1 MRLQSLAAAG
11 LLLLQTSSAFY
22 LPGVAPQDYK
32 KVMKTRLASTSG
44 DSAKDLV
51 SDLFPS
57 LAGRQAQLEGQ

>member
-32 KVMKTRLASTSG
+32 KVLRMSLAFTSG
-44 DSAKDLV
+44 KPAKHLI
-51 SDLFPS
+51 SDLLTSF
-57 LAGRQAQLEGQ
+57 AGRQAQPEGQ